1 MYFLESSLAYFL
13 HVASLYFIL
22 EEKEVNLRNNLEIG
36 YDKGWGIRQ
45 LEQ

>member
-13 HVASLYFIL
+13 HIASFYFIL
-22 EEKEVNLRNNLEIG
+22 EEKEVNLGNNPEMG

-45 LEQ
+45 PEQ